1 MASVPTRNH
10 TTIVYPLTAI
20 MAIGLGFMPTDIAI
34 LLAGILIALLGIPHG
49 SLDLHLMSTRA
60 QRLRE
65 LAIYIVCIALVL
77 GIWLV
82 QPTLMLALF
91 LINSAWHFGDCDI
104 RSTTRIKPLLALVY
118 GTSILIVL
126 IDLHDPSVGRILQT
140 LLGYSVDTSMVAQY
154 GLIRLVAAA
163 LVIGVPLV
171 GSDTQPAR
179 SVIHSMLILAVSLLA
194 PSLIAFAWYFVV
206 VHSWSSMNALRYHID
221 DAHPWSWR
229 RLIIAASPLTLLTF
243 VGIGIGYVMFPSLN
257 ILAMLFIALSALTVP
272 HTRLFHRVY
281 ASDS

>member
-1 MASVPTRNH
+1 
-10 TTIVYPLTAI
+10 

-118 GTSILIVL
+118 GTSILMIQASVEFCRHYSGIPL
-126 IDLHDPSVGRILQT
+126 IHLWWPST
-140 LLGYSVDTSMVAQY
+140 
-154 GLIRLVAAA
+154 
-163 LVIGVPLV
+163 
-171 GSDTQPAR
+171 
-179 SVIHSMLILAVSLLA
+179 
-194 PSLIAFAWYFVV
+194 
-206 VHSWSSMNALRYHID
+206 
-221 DAHPWSWR
+221 
-229 RLIIAASPLTLLTF
+229 ASF
-243 VGIGIGYVMFPSLN
+243 
-257 ILAMLFIALSALTVP
+257 
-272 HTRLFHRVY
+272 
-281 ASDS
+281 DS